1 MHVSA
6 PAISGS
12 LQAPGSKSAGH
23 LVLLCNI
30 RKKVC
35 VCVCGRV
42 KGWERRADVRRSST
56 MSEIGS
62 MLVSYSHHST
72 LQGWNK

>member
-35 VCVCGRV
+35 VCVCVHVCVWTCEGLGEESWCAKEQHYV
-42 KGWERRADVRRSST
+42 
-56 MSEIGS
+56 
-62 MLVSYSHHST
+62 
-72 LQGWNK
+72 WNWIYAS